1 MLPAV
6 HRDGQ
11 GPSKEGSMTETAEKP
26 RIDWPKAAPEGMK
39 AMLALESAISARID
53 RKLLHLV
60 KFRASQING
69 CAYCLAMHSKEALAD
84 GEDPRRLF
92 LLDAWR
98 ESHLYDARE
107 RAALAWTDAVTRIAE
122 TQAPR
127 EVYEELAAHFS
138 EEEVGYLTL
147 GIATINA
154 WNRIAIAGRSR
165 HSD

>member
-1 MLPAV
+1 M
-6 HRDGQ
+6 
-11 GPSKEGSMTETAEKP
+11 SESAEQP
-26 RIDWPKAAPEGMK
+26 RINWAIAAPEGMK
-39 AMLALESAISARID
+39 AMLALESAVSAKVD

-84 GEDPRRLF
+84 GEDPKRLF

-98 ESHLYDARE
+98 ESYLYDARE
-107 RAALAWTDAVTRIAE
+107 RAALAWTDAVTLIAD

-127 EVYEELAAHFS
+127 EVYDELAAHYS
-138 EEEVGYLTL
+138 EEEIGYLTL
-147 GIATINA
+147 AVATINA
-154 WNRIAIAGRSR
+154 WNRVAIAGRSR

>member
-1 MLPAV
+1 M
-6 HRDGQ
+6 
-11 GPSKEGSMTETAEKP
+11 SETVEAP
-26 RIDWPKAAPEGMK
+26 RINWPAAAPDGMK
-39 AMLALESAISARID
+39 AMLALEDAVAAKVE

-60 KFRASQING
+60 KLRASQING
-69 CAYCLAMHSKEALAD
+69 CAYCIAMHTKEALAD
-84 GEDPRRLF
+84 GEQVLRLV

-107 RAALAWTDAVTRIAE
+107 RAALAWTEAVTRIAE

-127 EVYEELAAHFS
+127 DVYDALAAEFS
-138 EEEVGYLTL
+138 EEEIAYLTL
-147 GIATINA
+147 AIATINA